1 MSEVN
6 LKIDGREF
14 IAESGQSVLDA
25 ARKAGIYIPSLCNFE
40 GLKPAG
46 SCRICTVRINGRFAA
61 ACTQPVSDGMVI
73 ENAVPDIEEMRKA
86 IIEML
91 FVEGNHFC
99 PICEK
104 SGNCELQALAYRY
117 RMLAPRFPYLFQ
129 EKDVDATTD
138 KIYLDRN
145 RCVLCH
151 RCVRTFRDREGRKI
165 FEPLERGLRTMIGID
180 AGLASEMSEE
190 DCRRAM
196 DICPVGAILRKETG
210 FRVPI
215 GKRKFDHEPIGS
227 DIEQGRGGAK

>member
-1 MSEVN
+1 MTEAN
-6 LKIDGREF
+6 INIDGKSFVVET
-14 IAESGQSVLDA
+14 GQSVLQA
-25 ARKAGIYIPSLCNFE
+25 AVKCGVYIPTLCNFE

-61 ACTQPVSDGMVI
+61 ACTQPVADGMVI
-73 ENAVPDIEEMRKA
+73 ENTAPDVEDMRKA

-129 EKDVDATTD
+129 EKTVDAGPER
-138 KIYLDRN
+138 IYLDRN

-151 RCVRTFRDREGRKI
+151 RCVREFRDKDGRKI
-165 FEPLERGLRTMIGID
+165 FGTVERGLRTTIEID
-180 AGLASEMSEE
+180 SKLAPKMSEE
-190 DCRRAM
+190 DARRAM
-196 DICPVGAILRKETG
+196 DMCPVGAIIRKEIG
-210 FRVPI
+210 FKVPI
-215 GKRKFDHEPIGS
+215 GKRKFDHKPIGS
-227 DIEQGRGGAK
+227 DVEEGRGGAK